1 MPIPEEELLEFLK
14 QNLSIELDHV
24 VEFGPVH
31 TIRVK
36 LLMGD
41 AQISEASCTLP
52 EQVRNYED

>member
-1 MPIPEEELLEFLK
+1 MALPEEELVEFLK

-36 LLMGD
+36 LLLGD
-41 AQISEASCTLP
+41 TEISEASCTLP
-52 EQVRNYED
+52 EQVRNYYD